1 MKSSLVAGTEGAVT
15 QGLTEIDTSA
25 WGDLPRE
32 QVEVMTRTTGAT
44 QLWWETVIDGV
55 ASGWSELQ
63 GNGQL
68 VGLVKSLAAA
78 GDKLVIEDDSPV
90 TRYAQIMLI
99 DEGIL
104 HVELASLQ
112 PEGTY
117 NWRIGMGRDADDAV
131 NTPGHRN
138 GRCTRA
144 HHRGH
149 DRSLV
154 QLGRWPR
161 SARWLRGCATHL
173 RWLTPNSRY
182 KKSWDFRGDE
192 RMMIP
197 PTSVM
202 KMNKDLRC
210 RRVGD

>member
-131 NTPGHRN
+131 NTPDTGTAAVQELTIAATIEVLSSWAAGH
-138 GRCTRA
+138 GLPGGYGA
-144 HHRGH
+144 ALHIYG
-149 DRSLV
+149 
-154 QLGRWPR
+154 G
-161 SARWLRGCATHL
+161 
-173 RWLTPNSRY
+173 
-182 KKSWDFRGDE
+182 
-192 RMMIP
+192 
-197 PTSVM
+197 
-202 KMNKDLRC
+202 
-210 RRVGD
+210 